1 MLQGNPFETELAVKE
16 NIMRVR
22 QGIEPQPVTFRVKA
36 HVKVRQWG
44 RTLVS
49 ALRMPRYDTTYLE
62 AAEDKQ

>member
-1 MLQGNPFETELAVKE
+1 MLQGNPFETELVARD
-16 NIMRVR
+16 NMMRVR
-22 QGIEPQPVTFRVKA
+22 QGIEPKPETFRVIA

-49 ALRMPRYDTTYLE
+49 ALHVPKFDQTYLE